1 MVVKGKTLKLANQ
14 IPNIAKI
21 MCPVEQLSNDSIS
34 SRENELMVSWLYIYI
49 SFASREWKQLLPVNV
64 ILQDKIY

>member
-34 SRENELMVSWLYIYI
+34 
-49 SFASREWKQLLPVNV
+49 
-64 ILQDKIY
+64 